1 MNVSMVLT
9 GLLMMI
15 PNMSFANSLYDEI
28 IQPETSIQ
36 DSEGNTYRT
45 VKIGDQTWLADNL
58 RTTHFQDGSPIRTAF
73 IPEDDPD
80 NLLSYGRLYDWHGV
94 SDARNLCPEGWRV
107 ASDEDWKALER
118 AIGIAEKD
126 IDSTGW
132 RGHDDIAITLKVA
145 QADSLLTSFDQTRI
159 NHTGFSA
166 RPAGVKWKGWYI
178 TQGAYAEFWTC
189 SEATPTKAFART
201 LAYSWWNPHK
211 GEIRRATLGKN
222 GMFSVRC
229 VKD

>member
-1 MNVSMVLT
+1 
-9 GLLMMI
+9 
-15 PNMSFANSLYDEI
+15 MSFANSLYDEI

>member
-1 MNVSMVLT
+1 MKVSLLVT

-15 PNMSFANSLYDEI
+15 PNMSFANRLYDEI

-36 DSEGNTYRT
+36 DSEGNTYHT
-45 VKIGDQTWLADNL
+45 VKIGAQTWLADNL
-58 RTTHFQDGSPIRTAF
+58 RTTRFQDGSPIRTAF

-80 NLLSYGRLYDWHGV
+80 NLLSYGRLYDWHDV
-94 SDARNLCPEGWRV
+94 SDARNLCPAGWRV

-118 AIGIAEKD
+118 AIGITERE

-132 RGHDDIAITLKVA
+132 RGDDDIAITLKAA
-145 QADSLLTSFDQTRI
+145 QPDSLLTSFDQARI
-159 NHTGFSA
+159 NFTGFSA

-178 TQGAYAEFWTC
+178 TQGTYAEFWTR
-189 SEATPTKAFART
+189 SEATPTKAFVRT

-211 GEIRRATLGKN
+211 GEIRRATLGKD

>member
-1 MNVSMVLT
+1 MNVSLLVT

-28 IQPETSIQ
+28 IQPESSIQ

-45 VKIGDQTWLADNL
+45 VKIGEQTWMAENL
-58 RTTHFQDGSPIRTAF
+58 RSTRFRNGEEIPTAF
-73 IPEDDPD
+73 IPENDPD
-80 NLLSYGRLYDWHGV
+80 NMLSYGRLYDWHDV

-107 ASDEDWKALER
+107 ASDDDWKALER

-132 RGHDDIAITLKVA
+132 RGDDDIAITLKAA
-145 QADSLLTSFDQTRI
+145 QPDSLLTSFDQARI
-159 NHTGFSA
+159 NLTGFSA
-166 RPAGVKWKGWYI
+166 RPAGVKWKGWYL
-178 TQGAYAEFWTC
+178 TQGAYAEFWTR
-189 SEATPTKAFART
+189 SEATPTKALART

-211 GEIRRATLGKN
+211 GEIRRATLGKD